1 MPGADSAAT
10 TQGAPRRE
18 PRLPR
23 SCCASPSP
31 PLQPRKCASCPRP
44 PANHAHGR
52 RTRAGR
58 THARAACG
66 PVCCHGAVPTPAHS
80 AASARPG
87 RWQQGGGWGGRA
99 LLLVLEVRAGVEA
112 GAAGATQAW
121 RAGEG
126 CCQRWRRCSGLPP
139 GSSGRLFP
147 EAWLDPAL
155 AMTSSPPADELK
167 QIRVILGLRSQGC
180 YSPLPPGLKPTLSR
194 SNSIK
199 SNDGSGASA
208 PASPQNQPGVRPEG
222 WTDVG
227 HWTGHSSAPQTR
239 PMRHSAELG
248 VTVVVK

>member
-1 MPGADSAAT
+1 MLA
-10 TQGAPRRE
+10 R
-18 PRLPR
+18 
-23 SCCASPSP
+23 
-31 PLQPRKCASCPRP
+31 
-44 PANHAHGR
+44 
-52 RTRAGR
+52 RAGPCAAMARCPPPR
-58 THARAACG
+58 T
-66 PVCCHGAVPTPAHS
+66 
-80 AASARPG
+80 ARPARG
-87 RWQQGGGWGGRA
+87 LADGSRVGVGGGRA

-139 GSSGRLFP
+139 GSSRRLFP

>member
-1 MPGADSAAT
+1 MASSTSRGVARTPGAIPPSRTARGITPGAQYALSPFVTDASLFRQLRAPPPPTPPRMPGADSAAT

-18 PRLPR
+18 PRLPP

-87 RWQQGGGWGGRA
+87 RWQQGGGWGRRA

-139 GSSGRLFP
+139 GSSRRLFP

-180 YSPLPPGLKPTLSR
+180 YSPLPPGLKPTLS
-194 SNSIK
+194 
-199 SNDGSGASA
+199 
-208 PASPQNQPGVRPEG
+208 
-222 WTDVG
+222 
-227 HWTGHSSAPQTR
+227 
-239 PMRHSAELG
+239 
-248 VTVVVK
+248 